1 MSKKSKKSIVLLA
14 SLLTFGSLSAASLVS
29 CGDQPTET
37 TIELTSLTIA
47 NKDALTAEWRVADS
61 DRQVSITADPAT
73 FDISKALD
81 EGTLTITSSNIGV
94 VTVMGRYLHAVAAG
108 ETTIT
113 VQCGEIKD
121 SVNITVLPRL
131 EMTTVTVAEALAAEK
146 GAVLAV
152 KGEVVQ
158 VSSKGFFVADTS
170 GIIYVYKA
178 LDETYKL
185 GDTVNVQGA
194 IDEYSHIKQITS
206 TNYKIEESS
215 TEVDA
220 GLVFT
225 EYTGAELEKLSNAE
239 ISKSFPGKI
248 TVTVVA
254 DSTNDNKLKEGQV
267 LFSCAGLADTT
278 IIYSGYL
285 NNDHITQIGENP
297 LGKRFTIEGIFG
309 GYSSHNTYTKRL
321 NLYPVTITEEAT
333 IEVEEVQLS
342 ADLTTLKI
350 DQKAEL
356 SVKVLPADAFGTAT
370 IEVKSGSDFVTV
382 DGTTVTGKAAGTAV
396 LVAKVGDVVSADL
409 TITVLDEVY
418 APDTIA
424 NVKSTAKV
432 GDNVYIKARYVSTMK
447 NTQVYGSY
455 FADGKDGLLV
465 YGFDDSKLNTNDTY
479 LITGKV
485 DRYNGS
491 FQVKEAS
498 VVATTEYK
506 VGDPVVTEVTDLS
519 TLNGLNGGDTIKVSG
534 TVAEDIT
541 ADSHG
546 NTHFDLTV
554 NGKTLEVRGDSRYEA
569 SLYTNALNGVKAG
582 AAVEVVA
589 HVAFYNS
596 SEEWPN
602 YTKGLQLQKIESL
615 TIDGKVVGEE
625 EPGTGGETPIPD
637 GTTIAYDFSEIA
649 LNEISKFDK
658 DTLASYLTSDNGD
671 LVTTITPND
680 AVYSG
685 DSSEGQTEFKG
696 LKLGKK
702 KGNGELTFTFSV
714 DIVGVRLKGTQ
725 YKTFTSDL
733 AVNGSYKDL
742 SVAQGNTPE
751 TLEWGIEATKTITV
765 GTSGRQVGKN
775 YNNRAWLLSV
785 EFILAE

>member
-29 CGDQPTET
+29 CGDQPTEPI
-37 TIELTSLTIA
+37 IELTSLTIA

-81 EGTLTITSSNIGV
+81 EGTLTITSSNSGV

-121 SVNITVLPRL
+121 SVNITVLPRV
-131 EMTTVTVAEALAAEK
+131 EMTTVTVAEALAAKK
-146 GAVLAV
+146 GAVVAV

-158 VSSKGFFVADTS
+158 ISSKGFFVADTS
-170 GIIYVYKA
+170 GIIYVYNA

-194 IDEYSHIKQITS
+194 IDEYSHIKQLTS
-206 TNYKIEESS
+206 TDYKIEESS

-225 EYTGAELEKLSNAE
+225 DYTGEQLEKLSTAD
-239 ISKSFPGKI
+239 ISKSFPAKV

-254 DSTNDNKLKEGQV
+254 DSTNDDKLKDGQV

-285 NNDHITQIGENP
+285 NNDHLTQIGENP

-309 GYSSHNTYTKRL
+309 GYSTHNTYTKRL
-321 NLYPVTITEEAT
+321 NLYPVTITEAET
-333 IEVEEVQLS
+333 IEVEEVQLT

-356 SVKVLPADAFGTAT
+356 SVKILPADAFGTAT

-418 APDTIA
+418 VPDTIA
-424 NVKSTAKV
+424 NVKSTANV
-432 GDNVYIKARYVSTMK
+432 NDNVYIKARYVSTMK
-447 NTQVYGSY
+447 NTNVYGSY

-465 YGFDDSKLNTNDTY
+465 YGLDGSKLNTNDTY

-498 VVATTEYK
+498 VVATTEYT

-541 ADSHG
+541 ADSYG

-582 AAVEVVA
+582 TAVEVVA
-589 HVAFYNS
+589 HVGFYNS

-602 YTKGLQLQKIESL
+602 YTTGLQLQKIESL
-615 TIDGKVVGEE
+615 TIDGTVVGEE

-637 GTTIAYDFSEIA
+637 GTAVAYDFSTMA
-649 LNEISKFDK
+649 YADSFTFNK
-658 DTLASYLTSDNGD
+658 DTLANYLTTSNGD
-671 LVTTITPND
+671 LVASIESNG
-680 AVYSG
+680 AVYAG
-685 DSSEGQTEFKG
+685 DNTQQEFNG
-696 LKLGKK
+696 IKLGKS
-702 KGNGELTFTFSV
+702 KGNGELTFTFTV

-725 YKTFTSDL
+725 YKTYTSDL
-733 AVNGSYKDL
+733 AVNGDYKDL
-742 SVAQGNTPE
+742 SVAQGGTPE
-751 TLEWGIEATKTITV
+751 LLEWTFEATKTLVV
-765 GTSGRQVGKN
+765 GSSGRQVGKN
-775 YNNRAWLLSV
+775 YNNRSWLMYA

>member
-29 CGDQPTET
+29 CGDQPTDT
-37 TIELTSLTIA
+37 TVQLTSLTIA

-81 EGTLTITSSNIGV
+81 EGTLTITSSNSGV

-113 VQCGEIKD
+113 VQCGDIKD
-121 SVNITVLPRL
+121 SVNITVLPRI
-131 EMTTVTVAEALAAEK
+131 EMTTVTVADALAAAK
-146 GAVLAV
+146 GAVVAV

-158 VSSKGFFVADTS
+158 ISSKGFFVADTS
-170 GIIYVYKA
+170 GIIYVYNA
-178 LDETYKL
+178 LDSTYKL

-194 IDEYSHIKQITS
+194 IDEYSHIKQLTS

-225 EYTGAELEKLSNAE
+225 DYTGEQLEKLSTAD

-267 LFSCAGLADTT
+267 LFSCSGLKDTT

-285 NNDHITQIGENP
+285 NNDHLTQIGENP

-309 GYSSHNTYTKRL
+309 GYSTHNTYTKRL
-321 NLYPVTITEEAT
+321 NLYPVTITEEAK

-382 DGTTVTGKAAGTAV
+382 EGTTVTGKAAGTAV

-418 APDTIA
+418 VPDTIA

-432 GDNVYIKARYVSTMK
+432 NDNVYIKARYVSTMK

-465 YGFDDSKLNTNDTY
+465 YGFDGSKLNTNDTY

-534 TVAEDIT
+534 TVKEDIT
-541 ADSHG
+541 ADSYG

-569 SLYTNALNGVKAG
+569 SLYTKALNGVKAG
-582 AAVEVVA
+582 TAVEVVA

-596 SEEWPN
+596 SEDWPN

-615 TIDGKVVGEE
+615 TIDGTVVGEE

-637 GTTIAYDFSEIA
+637 GTAIAYDFSTMGYA
-649 LNEISKFDK
+649 DSFTFNK
-658 DTLASYLTSDNGD
+658 DNLATYLTTSNGD
-671 LVTTITPND
+671 LVESISVND
-680 AVYSG
+680 AVYAG
-685 DSSEGQTEFKG
+685 DNTQKEFNG
-696 LKLGKK
+696 IKLGKS
-702 KGNGELTFTFSV
+702 KGNGELTFTFTV

-725 YKTFTSDL
+725 YKTYTSDL
-733 AVNGSYKDL
+733 AVNGDYKDL
-742 SVAQGNTPE
+742 SVAQGETPE
-751 TLEWGIEATKTITV
+751 VLEWGIEATKTIVV
-765 GTSGRQVGKN
+765 GTSGRSVGDKK
-775 YNNRAWLLSV
+775 NNRAWLLSV

>member
-29 CGDQPTET
+29 CGDQPTEPI
-37 TIELTSLTIA
+37 IELTSLTIA

-81 EGTLTITSSNIGV
+81 EGTLTITSSNSGV

-121 SVNITVLPRL
+121 SVNITVLPRV
-131 EMTTVTVAEALAAEK
+131 EMTTVTVAEALASNK
-146 GAVLAV
+146 DDVVTV

-158 VSSKGFFVADTS
+158 VSSSGFFVADTT

-178 LDETYKL
+178 LDAAYEL
-185 GDTVNVQGA
+185 GDTVNVKGA
-194 IDEYSHIKQITS
+194 ISEYSHIKQISS
-206 TNYKIEESS
+206 TDYKIEESS
-215 TEVDA
+215 TPVDA
-220 GLVFT
+220 GLVFE
-225 EYTGAELEKLSNAE
+225 EYTGEELETLSTAD
-239 ISKSFPGKI
+239 ISKSFPAKV

-254 DSTNDNKLKEGQV
+254 DHTIDDKLDEGQV
-267 LFSCAGLADTT
+267 FFSCSGLADTT

-285 NNDHITQIGENP
+285 NDEHLAQIGENP

-309 GYSSHNTYTKRL
+309 GYSTHNTYTKRL
-321 NLYPVTITEEAT
+321 NLYPVTITEEER
-333 IEVEEVQLS
+333 IEVEEVQLT

-356 SVKVLPADAFGTAT
+356 SVKILPADAFGTAT

-418 APDTIA
+418 VPDTIA

-432 GDNVYIKARYVSTMK
+432 NDNVYIKARYVSTMK
-447 NTQVYGSY
+447 NTNVYGSY

-465 YGFDDSKLNTNDTY
+465 YGFDGSKLNANETY

-485 DRYNGS
+485 DIYNGA

-498 VVATTEYK
+498 VVATEEYT
-506 VGDPVVTEVTDLS
+506 VSDPVVTEVSDLT
-519 TLNGLNGGDTIKVSG
+519 TLKGVNGGDTIKVSG
-534 TVAEDIT
+534 TVAKDIT
-541 ADSHG
+541 ADKYG

-554 NGKTLEVRGDSRYEA
+554 NGTTVEVRADARYES
-569 SLYTNALNGVKAG
+569 SLYTEALNGVKAG
-582 AAVEVVA
+582 TAVELVA
-589 HVAFYNS
+589 HVSFYNS
-596 SEEWPN
+596 NGMPTDS
-602 YTKGLQLQKIESL
+602 TGLQLQKIESL
-615 TIDGKVVGEE
+615 TLDGTVVGEE
-625 EPGTGGETPIPD
+625 EPDPVPVGDALVITADKLGLGAYANGTGTVD
-637 GTTIAYDFSEIA
+637 GVGIEWVELGSFGNGIQLRKNSQIWNTTALSKTIKNIEIVCNA
-649 LNEISKFDK
+649 DK
-658 DTLASYLTSDNGD
+658 DTYTNAEWFDISFGTEMKPATSVVKWGTEKG
-671 LVTTITPND
+671 VKEYVITPTVTD
-680 AVYSG
+680 ATYFFINKIKSDYSFYF
-685 DSSEGQTEFKG
+685 DE
-696 LKLGKK
+696 
-702 KGNGELTFTFSV
+702 
-714 DIVGVRLKGTQ
+714 IVIN
-725 YKTFTSDL
+725 FNS
-733 AVNGSYKDL
+733 
-742 SVAQGNTPE
+742 
-751 TLEWGIEATKTITV
+751 
-765 GTSGRQVGKN
+765 
-775 YNNRAWLLSV
+775 
-785 EFILAE
+785 AE

>member
-29 CGDQPTET
+29 CGDQPTVPT
-37 TIELTSLTIA
+37 VELTSLTIA

-81 EGTLTITSSNIGV
+81 EGTLTITSSNTGV

-113 VQCGEIKD
+113 VQCGEVKD
-121 SVNITVLPRL
+121 TVNITVLPRL
-131 EMTTVTVAEALAAEK
+131 EMTTITVAEALASKEK
-146 GAVLAV
+146 EVVTV

-158 VSSKGFFVADTS
+158 VSSSGFFVADTT

-178 LDETYKL
+178 LDAAYKL
-185 GDTVNVQGA
+185 GDTVNVKGA
-194 IDEYSHIKQITS
+194 ISEYSHIKQISS
-206 TNYKIEESS
+206 TDYKIEESS

-220 GLVFT
+220 GLEFT
-225 EYTGAELEKLSNAE
+225 EYTGEQLEKLSTAD

-254 DSTNDNKLKEGQV
+254 DSTNDNKLKDGQV

-285 NNDHITQIGENP
+285 NDEHLAQIGENP

-309 GYSSHNTYTKRL
+309 GYSTHNTYSKRL
-321 NLYPVTITEEAT
+321 NLYPVTITEEAKV
-333 IEVEEVQLS
+333 EVEEVQLT

-350 DQKAEL
+350 DQKTEL
-356 SVKVLPADAFGTAT
+356 SVKILPADAFGTAK

-382 DGTTVTGKAAGTAV
+382 EGTTVTGKAAGTAV

-418 APDTIA
+418 VPDTIA
-424 NVKSTAKV
+424 NVKSTAQV
-432 GDNVYIKARYVSTMK
+432 NDNVYIKARYVSTMK
-447 NTQVYGSY
+447 NTNVYGSY

-465 YGFDDSKLNTNDTY
+465 YGFDGSKLNTTDTY

-498 VVATTEYK
+498 VVATSEYT

-519 TLNGLNGGDTIKVSG
+519 TLNGLNGGDTVKVSG

-541 ADSHG
+541 ADKFG

-554 NGKTLEVRGDSRYEA
+554 NGKTVEVRGDSRYEA
-569 SLYTNALNGVKAG
+569 SLYTKALNGVKTG
-582 AAVEVVA
+582 TAVELVA
-589 HVAFYNS
+589 HVAFFNS

-602 YTKGLQLQKIESL
+602 YTKGLQLQKIEAL
-615 TIDGKVVGEE
+615 TLDGKVVGEE
-625 EPGTGGETPIPD
+625 EPGTGGDTPIPD
-637 GTTIAYDFSEIA
+637 GKAVAYDFSTMA
-649 LNEISKFDK
+649 FADSFTFSK
-658 DTLASYLTSDNGD
+658 DTLADYLTTSNGD
-671 LVTTITPND
+671 LVASVESNG
-680 AVYSG
+680 AVYAG
-685 DSSEGQTEFKG
+685 DNTQQEFNG
-696 LKLGKK
+696 IKLGKS
-702 KGNGELTFTFSV
+702 KGNGELTFTFTA

-725 YKTFTSDL
+725 YKTYTSDL
-733 AVNGSYKDL
+733 AVNGDYKDL
-742 SVAQGNTPE
+742 SVAQGETPE
-751 TLEWGIEATKTITV
+751 VLEWGIEATRTIVV
-765 GTSGRQVGKN
+765 GTSGRSVGNNK
-775 YNNRAWLLSV
+775 NNRAWLLSV

>member
-29 CGDQPTET
+29 CGDQTTET

-81 EGTLTITSSNIGV
+81 EGTLTITSSNSGV

-121 SVNITVLPRL
+121 SVNITVLPRI
-131 EMTTVTVAEALAAEK
+131 EMTTVTVADALAAEK
-146 GAVLAV
+146 GAVVAV

-158 VSSKGFFVADTS
+158 ISSKGFFVADTS
-170 GIIYVYKA
+170 GIIYVYNA
-178 LDETYKL
+178 LDSTYKL

-194 IDEYSHIKQITS
+194 IDEYSHIKQLTS

-220 GLVFT
+220 GLEFT
-225 EYTGAELEKLSNAE
+225 DYTGEQLEKLSTAE

-254 DSTNDNKLKEGQV
+254 DSTNDNKLKDGQV

-285 NNDHITQIGENP
+285 NDEHLAQIGENP

-321 NLYPVTITEEAT
+321 NLYPVTITEEAK

-382 DGTTVTGKAAGTAV
+382 EGTTVTGKAAGTAV

-418 APDTIA
+418 VPDTIA

-432 GDNVYIKARYVSTMK
+432 NDNVYIKARYVSTMK
-447 NTQVYGSY
+447 NAQVYGSY

-465 YGFDDSKLNTNDTY
+465 YGFDGSKLNTNDTY

-534 TVAEDIT
+534 TVAKDIT
-541 ADSHG
+541 ADSYG
-546 NTHFDLTV
+546 NAHFDLTV

-569 SLYTNALNGVKAG
+569 SLYTKALNGVKAG
-582 AAVEVVA
+582 TAVEVVA

-596 SEEWPN
+596 SEDWPN
-602 YTKGLQLQKIESL
+602 YTKGLQLQKIELL
-615 TIDGKVVGEE
+615 TIDGTVVGEE

-637 GTTIAYDFSEIA
+637 GTAIAYDFSTMGYA
-649 LNEISKFDK
+649 DSFTFNK
-658 DTLASYLTSDNGD
+658 DNLATYLTTSNGD
-671 LVTTITPND
+671 LVESISVND
-680 AVYSG
+680 AVYAG
-685 DSSEGQTEFKG
+685 DNTQPEFNG
-696 LKLGKK
+696 IKLGKS
-702 KGNGELTFTFSV
+702 KGNGELTFTFTV

-725 YKTFTSDL
+725 YKTYTSDL
-733 AVNGSYKDL
+733 AVNGDYKDL
-742 SVAQGNTPE
+742 SVAQGGTPE
-751 TLEWGIEATKTITV
+751 LLEWTFEATKTLVV
-765 GTSGRQVGKN
+765 GSSGRQVGKN
-775 YNNRAWLLSV
+775 YNNRSWLMYA

>member
-29 CGDQPTET
+29 CGDQPTEPVV
-37 TIELTSLTIA
+37 ELTSLTIA

-73 FDISKALD
+73 FDISKALA
-81 EGTLTITSSNIGV
+81 EGTLTITSSNSGV

-131 EMTTVTVAEALAAEK
+131 EMTTVPVAEALAAKK
-146 GAVLAV
+146 GAVVAV
-152 KGEVVQ
+152 KGEIVQ
-158 VSSKGFFVADTS
+158 ISSRGFFVADTS

-178 LDETYKL
+178 LDAAYKL

-194 IDEYSHIKQITS
+194 IDEYSHIKQLTS
-206 TNYKIEESS
+206 TDYKIEESS

-225 EYTGAELEKLSNAE
+225 EYTGAELEKLSTAE
-239 ISKSFPGKI
+239 ISKSFPAKV

-254 DSTNDNKLKEGQV
+254 DSTNDKDLDEGQV
-267 LFSCAGLADTT
+267 LFRCSGLEDTT

-285 NNDHITQIGENP
+285 NDEHLAQIGENP

-309 GYSSHNTYTKRL
+309 GYSTHNTYTKRL
-321 NLYPVTITEEAT
+321 NLYPVTIKEEAT
-333 IEVEEVQLS
+333 IEVEEVQLT

-350 DQKAEL
+350 DQTAEL

-418 APDTIA
+418 VPDTIA
-424 NVKSTAKV
+424 NVKSTANV

-447 NTQVYGSY
+447 NTNVYGSY
-455 FADGKDGLLV
+455 FADGKNGLLV
-465 YGFDDSKLNTNDTY
+465 YGFDGSKLNTNDTY

-534 TVAEDIT
+534 TVVEDIT

-582 AAVEVVA
+582 TAVEVVA

-615 TIDGKVVGEE
+615 TIDGTVVGEE

-637 GTTIAYDFSEIA
+637 GTAVAYDFSTMA
-649 LNEISKFDK
+649 YADSFTFNK
-658 DTLASYLTSDNGD
+658 DTLANYLTTSNGD
-671 LVTTITPND
+671 LVASIESNG
-680 AVYSG
+680 AVYAG
-685 DSSEGQTEFKG
+685 DSSQTDLFG
-696 LKLGKK
+696 VKLGKS
-702 KGNGELTFTFSV
+702 KGNGELTFTFTA

-725 YKTFTSDL
+725 YKTYTSDL
-733 AVNGSYKDL
+733 AVNGDYKDL
-742 SVAQGNTPE
+742 SVAQGETPE
-751 TLEWGIEATKTITV
+751 VLEWGIEATRTIVV
-765 GTSGRQVGKN
+765 GSSGRQVGKN
-775 YNNRAWLLSV
+775 YNNRSWLLSV

>member
-29 CGDQPTET
+29 CGDQPTDT
-37 TIELTSLTIA
+37 TVQLTSLTIA

-61 DRQVSITADPAT
+61 DRQVSITADPVT

-81 EGTLTITSSNIGV
+81 EGTLTITSSNSGV

-121 SVNITVLPRL
+121 SVNITVLPRI
-131 EMTTVTVAEALAAEK
+131 EMTTVTVAEALAAAK
-146 GAVLAV
+146 GAVVAV

-158 VSSKGFFVADTS
+158 ISSKGFFVADTS

-178 LDETYKL
+178 LDSTYKL

-194 IDEYSHIKQITS
+194 IDEYSHIKQLTS
-206 TNYKIEESS
+206 TDYKIEESS

-225 EYTGAELEKLSNAE
+225 DYTGEQLEKLSTAD

-254 DSTNDNKLKEGQV
+254 DSTNDNKLKDGQV
-267 LFSCAGLADTT
+267 LFSCSGLKDTT

-285 NNDHITQIGENP
+285 NDEHLAQIGENP

-309 GYSSHNTYTKRL
+309 GYSTHNTYTKRL
-321 NLYPVTITEEAT
+321 NLYPVTITEAET
-333 IEVEEVQLS
+333 IEVEEVQLT

-350 DQKAEL
+350 DQTAEL
-356 SVKVLPADAFGTAT
+356 SVKILPADAFGIAT

-418 APDTIA
+418 VPDTIA
-424 NVKSTAKV
+424 NVKSTAQV
-432 GDNVYIKARYVSTMK
+432 NDNVYIKARYVSTMK

-465 YGFDDSKLNTNDTY
+465 YGFDGSKLNTNDTY

-534 TVAEDIT
+534 TVKEDIT
-541 ADSHG
+541 ADSYG
-546 NTHFDLTV
+546 NAHFDLTV

-582 AAVEVVA
+582 TAVEVVS
-589 HVAFYNS
+589 HVAFFNS

-615 TIDGKVVGEE
+615 SIDGKVVGEE

-637 GTTIAYDFSEIA
+637 GTAIAYDFSTMGYA
-649 LNEISKFDK
+649 DSFTFNK
-658 DTLASYLTSDNGD
+658 DNLATYLTTSNGD
-671 LVTTITPND
+671 LVESISVND
-680 AVYSG
+680 AVYAG
-685 DSSEGQTEFKG
+685 DNTQKEFNG
-696 LKLGKK
+696 IKLGKS
-702 KGNGELTFTFSV
+702 KGNGELTFTFTA

-725 YKTFTSDL
+725 YKTYTSDL
-733 AVNGSYKDL
+733 AVNGDYKDL
-742 SVAQGNTPE
+742 SVAQGETPE
-751 TLEWGIEATKTITV
+751 VLEWGIEATKTIVV
-765 GTSGRQVGKN
+765 GTSGRSVGNNK
-775 YNNRAWLLSV
+775 NNRAWLLSV

>member
-29 CGDQPTET
+29 CGDQPTEPI
-37 TIELTSLTIA
+37 IELTSLTIA

-81 EGTLTITSSNIGV
+81 EGTLTITSSNSGV

-121 SVNITVLPRL
+121 SVNITVLPRV
-131 EMTTVTVAEALAAEK
+131 EMTTVTVAEALAAKK
-146 GAVLAV
+146 GAVVAV

-158 VSSKGFFVADTS
+158 ISSKGFFVADTS
-170 GIIYVYKA
+170 GIIYVYNA

-194 IDEYSHIKQITS
+194 IDEYSHIKQLTS
-206 TNYKIEESS
+206 TDYKIEESS

-225 EYTGAELEKLSNAE
+225 DYTGEQLEKLSTAD
-239 ISKSFPGKI
+239 ISKSFPAKV

-254 DSTNDNKLKEGQV
+254 DSTNDDKLKDGQV

-285 NNDHITQIGENP
+285 NNDHLTQIGENP

-309 GYSSHNTYTKRL
+309 GYSTHNTYTKRL
-321 NLYPVTITEEAT
+321 NLYPVTITQAET
-333 IEVEEVQLS
+333 IEVEEVQLT

-356 SVKVLPADAFGTAT
+356 SVKILPADAFGTAT

-418 APDTIA
+418 VPDTIA
-424 NVKSTAKV
+424 NVKSTANV
-432 GDNVYIKARYVSTMK
+432 NDNVYIKARYVSTMK
-447 NTQVYGSY
+447 NTNVYGSY

-465 YGFDDSKLNTNDTY
+465 YGLDGSKLNTNDTY

-498 VVATTEYK
+498 VVATTEYT
-506 VGDPVVTEVTDLS
+506 VGDPVVTEVPDLS

-541 ADSHG
+541 ADSYG

-582 AAVEVVA
+582 TAVEVVA
-589 HVAFYNS
+589 HVGFYNS

-602 YTKGLQLQKIESL
+602 YTTGLQLQKIESL
-615 TIDGKVVGEE
+615 TIDGTVVGEE

-637 GTTIAYDFSEIA
+637 GTAVAYDFSTMA
-649 LNEISKFDK
+649 YADSFTFNK
-658 DTLASYLTSDNGD
+658 DTLANYLTTSNGD
-671 LVTTITPND
+671 LVASIESNG
-680 AVYSG
+680 AVYAG
-685 DSSEGQTEFKG
+685 DNTQQEFNG
-696 LKLGKK
+696 IKLGKS
-702 KGNGELTFTFSV
+702 KGNGELTFTFTV

-725 YKTFTSDL
+725 YKTYTSDL
-733 AVNGSYKDL
+733 AVNGDYKDL
-742 SVAQGNTPE
+742 SVAQGGTPE
-751 TLEWGIEATKTITV
+751 LLEWTFEATKTLLV
-765 GTSGRQVGKN
+765 GSSGRQVGKN
-775 YNNRAWLLSV
+775 YNNRSWLMYA

>member
-29 CGDQPTET
+29 CGDQPTEP

-81 EGTLTITSSNIGV
+81 EGTLTITSSNTAV

-121 SVNITVLPRL
+121 TVNITVLPRL
-131 EMTTVTVAEALAAEK
+131 EMETITVAEALASNK
-146 GAVLAV
+146 GDVVTV

-158 VSSKGFFVADTS
+158 VSSSGFFVADTT

-178 LDETYKL
+178 LDAAYEL
-185 GDTVNVQGA
+185 GDTVNVKGA
-194 IDEYSHIKQITS
+194 ISEYSHIKQISS
-206 TNYKIEESS
+206 TDYKIEESS
-215 TEVDA
+215 TPVDA

-225 EYTGAELEKLSNAE
+225 EYTGSELEELSTAD
-239 ISKSFPGKI
+239 ISKSFPAKI

-254 DSTNDNKLKEGQV
+254 DSTNDSYLDEGQV
-267 LFSCAGLADTT
+267 LFSCSGLADTT

-285 NNDHITQIGENP
+285 NNDHVTQIGESP

-309 GYSSHNTYTKRL
+309 GYSTHNAYTKRL
-321 NLYPVTITEEAT
+321 NLYPVTITEEET
-333 IEVEEVQLS
+333 IEVEEVQLTS
-342 ADLTTLKI
+342 DLTTLKI

-356 SVKVLPADAFGTAT
+356 SVKILPADAFGTAT

-382 DGTTVTGKAAGTAV
+382 EGTTVTGKAAGTAV
-396 LVAKVGDVVSADL
+396 LVAKVGNVFSADL

-418 APDTIA
+418 TPDTIA

-432 GDNVYIKARYVSTMK
+432 NDNVYIKARYVSTMK
-447 NTQVYGSY
+447 NSNVYGSY

-465 YGFDDSKLNTNDTY
+465 YGFDGSNLNTTDTY

-485 DRYNGS
+485 DIYNGS

-498 VVATTEYK
+498 VVATEEYT
-506 VGDPVVTEVTDLS
+506 VTDPVVTEVSDLT
-519 TLNGLNGGDTIKVSG
+519 TLKGVNGGDAIKVSG

-541 ADSHG
+541 ADSYG

-554 NGKTLEVRGDSRYEA
+554 NGTTVEVRADSRYES
-569 SLYTNALNGVKAG
+569 SLYTEALNGVTAG
-582 AAVEVVA
+582 TAVELIA
-589 HVAFYNS
+589 HVSFYNAS
-596 SEEWPN
+596 GMPTDS
-602 YTKGLQLQKIESL
+602 TGLQLQKIEAL
-615 TIDGKVVGEE
+615 TIDGTVVGEE
-625 EPGTGGETPIPD
+625 PTDPTPVGDALVITSDKLGLGSYADGTGTVD
-637 GTTIAYDFSEIA
+637 GVGIEWVE
-649 LNEISKFDK
+649 L
-658 DTLASYLTSDNGD
+658 GD
-671 LVTTITPND
+671 
-680 AVYSG
+680 Y
-685 DSSEGQTEFKG
+685 
-696 LKLGKK
+696 
-702 KGNGELTFTFSV
+702 GNGIQLRKNSQIWNTT
-714 DIVGVRLKGTQ
+714 
-725 YKTFTSDL
+725 
-733 AVNGSYKDL
+733 AL
-742 SVAQGNTPE
+742 S
-751 TLEWGIEATKTITV
+751 KTIKNIEIVCNAEKATYTNADWFDISFGTEMKPATSVVKWGTEEGVKEYVVTPTV
-765 GTSGRQVGKN
+765 TDATYFFINKINSN
-775 YNNRAWLLSV
+775 YSFYFDEIIINFNS
-785 EFILAE
+785 AE

>member
-29 CGDQPTET
+29 CGDQTTET

-81 EGTLTITSSNIGV
+81 EGTLTITSSNSGV

-121 SVNITVLPRL
+121 SVNITVLPRV
-131 EMTTVTVAEALAAEK
+131 EMTTVSVADALAAK
-146 GAVLAV
+146 AGAVVAV
-152 KGEVVQ
+152 KGEIVQ

-170 GIIYVYKA
+170 GIIYVYNA
-178 LDETYKL
+178 LDSTYKL

-194 IDEYSHIKQITS
+194 IDEYSHLKQISS

-225 EYTGAELEKLSNAE
+225 DYTGEQLEKLSTAD
-239 ISKSFPGKI
+239 ISKSFPAKV

-267 LFSCAGLADTT
+267 LFRCAGLADTT

-285 NNDHITQIGENP
+285 NDEHLAQIGENP

-309 GYSSHNTYTKRL
+309 GYSTHNTYTKRL
-321 NLYPVTITEEAT
+321 NLYPVTITEAET

-342 ADLTTLKI
+342 AELTTLKI
-350 DQKAEL
+350 DQKTEL

-418 APDTIA
+418 VPDTIA
-424 NVKSTAKV
+424 NVKSTAEV
-432 GDNVYIKARYVSTMK
+432 GENVYIKARYVSTMK

-541 ADSHG
+541 ADSYG

-569 SLYTNALNGVKAG
+569 SLYTKALNGVKAG
-582 AAVEVVA
+582 TAVEVVA
-589 HVAFYNS
+589 HVAFFNS

-637 GTTIAYDFSEIA
+637 GTAVAYDFSTMA
-649 LNEISKFDK
+649 YADSFTFNK
-658 DTLASYLTSDNGD
+658 DTLASYLTTSNGD
-671 LVTTITPND
+671 LVASIESNG
-680 AVYSG
+680 AVYAG
-685 DSSEGQTEFKG
+685 DNTQSEFNGI
-696 LKLGKK
+696 KLGKS
-702 KGNGELTFTFSV
+702 KGNGELTFTFTA

-725 YKTFTSDL
+725 YKTYTSDL
-733 AVNGSYKDL
+733 AVNGDYKDL
-742 SVAQGNTPE
+742 SVAQGETPE
-751 TLEWGIEATKTITV
+751 VLEWGIEATKTIVV
-765 GTSGRQVGKN
+765 GTSGRSVGNNK
-775 YNNRAWLLSV
+775 NNRAWLLSV

>member
-29 CGDQPTET
+29 CGDQPTQPT
-37 TIELTSLTIA
+37 VELTSLTIA

-81 EGTLTITSSNIGV
+81 EGTLTITSSNSGV

-121 SVNITVLPRL
+121 SVNITVLPRI
-131 EMTTVTVAEALAAEK
+131 EMTTVTVADALAAAK
-146 GAVLAV
+146 GAVVAV

-158 VSSKGFFVADTS
+158 ISSKGFFVADTS
-170 GIIYVYKA
+170 GIIYVYNA
-178 LDETYKL
+178 LDSTYKL

-194 IDEYSHIKQITS
+194 IDEYSHIKQLTS

-225 EYTGAELEKLSNAE
+225 EYTGAELEKLSTAD

-254 DSTNDNKLKEGQV
+254 DSTNDNKLKDGQV
-267 LFSCAGLADTT
+267 LFSCSGLKDTT

-285 NNDHITQIGENP
+285 NNDHLTQIGENP

-309 GYSSHNTYTKRL
+309 GYSTHNTYTKRL
-321 NLYPVTITEEAT
+321 NLYPVTITEEAK

-418 APDTIA
+418 VPDTIA
-424 NVKSTAKV
+424 NVKSTAQV
-432 GDNVYIKARYVSTMK
+432 NDNVYIKARYVSTMK
-447 NTQVYGSY
+447 NTQAYGSY

-465 YGFDDSKLNTNDTY
+465 YGFDGSKLNTNDTY

-485 DRYNGS
+485 DIYNGS

-498 VVATTEYK
+498 VVATEEYTAA
-506 VGDPVVTEVTDLS
+506 DPVVTEVSDLT
-519 TLNGLNGGDTIKVSG
+519 TLKGVNGGDTIKVTG
-534 TVAEDIT
+534 TIAEDVT
-541 ADSHG
+541 ADKYGS
-546 NTHFDLTV
+546 THFKITV
-554 NGKTLEVRGDSRYEA
+554 NGKTIEVRADNRYEA
-569 SLYTNALNGVKAG
+569 TVYREALDGVKAG
-582 AAVEVVA
+582 TAVEVVA
-589 HVAFYNS
+589 HVSFYYNGS
-596 SEEWPN
+596 GIPADS
-602 YTKGLQLQKIESL
+602 TGLQLQKIEAL
-615 TIDGKVVGEE
+615 TLDGTVVGEE
-625 EPGTGGETPIPD
+625 PTDPVPVGDALVITSDKLGLGQYGNGTATVD
-637 GTTIAYDFSEIA
+637 GVGIEWVELGDFGNGIQLRKNSQIWNTTALLKTIKNIEIKCNA
-649 LNEISKFDK
+649 DK
-658 DTLASYLTSDNGD
+658 DVFTKSEWFDISFGTEMKPATSVVKWGTEEG
-671 LVTTITPND
+671 VKEYVITPTVTD
-680 AVYSG
+680 ATY
-685 DSSEGQTEFKG
+685 FFI
-696 LKLGKK
+696 
-702 KGNGELTFTFSV
+702 N
-714 DIVGVRLKGTQ
+714 
-725 YKTFTSDL
+725 KT
-733 AVNGSYKDL
+733 N
-742 SVAQGNTPE
+742 E
-751 TLEWGIEATKTITV
+751 
-765 GTSGRQVGKN
+765 KN
-775 YNNRAWLLSV
+775 SFYFDEIIINFNS
-785 EFILAE
+785 AE

>member
-14 SLLTFGSLSAASLVS
+14 SLLTFGSLTAASLVS
-29 CGDQPTET
+29 CGDQPTEP
-37 TIELTSLTIA
+37 IVELTSLTIA

-81 EGTLTITSSNIGV
+81 EGTLTITSSNTGV

-131 EMTTVTVAEALAAEK
+131 EMETITVAEALASK
-146 GAVLAV
+146 VKDVVTV

-158 VSSKGFFVADTS
+158 VSSSGFFVADTT

-178 LDETYKL
+178 LDAAYEL
-185 GDTVNVQGA
+185 GDTVNVKGA
-194 IDEYSHIKQITS
+194 ISEYSHIKQISS
-206 TNYKIEESS
+206 TDYKIEESS
-215 TEVDA
+215 TTVDA
-220 GLVFT
+220 GLVFE
-225 EYTGAELEKLSNAE
+225 EYTGEELEALSTAD
-239 ISKSFPGKI
+239 ISKSFPAKV

-254 DSTNDNKLKEGQV
+254 DHTIDDKLDEGQV
-267 LFSCAGLADTT
+267 FFSCSGLADTT

-285 NNDHITQIGENP
+285 NDEHLAQIGENP

-309 GYSSHNTYTKRL
+309 GYSTHNTYTKRL
-321 NLYPVTITEEAT
+321 NLYPVTITEEERV
-333 IEVEEVQLS
+333 EVEEVQLS

-356 SVKVLPADAFGTAT
+356 SVKILPADAFGTAT

-418 APDTIA
+418 VPDTIA
-424 NVKSTAKV
+424 NVKSTANV

-447 NTQVYGSY
+447 NSTVYGSY

-465 YGFDDSKLNTNDTY
+465 YGLDGDGSKLNTNDTY

-519 TLNGLNGGDTIKVSG
+519 TLNGLNGGDTIKVTG
-534 TVAEDIT
+534 TIAEDVT
-541 ADSHG
+541 ADKYGS
-546 NTHFDLTV
+546 THFKITV
-554 NGKTLEVRGDSRYEA
+554 NGTTIEVRADNRYE
-569 SLYTNALNGVKAG
+569 STVYREALDGVKAG
-582 AAVEVVA
+582 TAVEVVA
-589 HVAFYNS
+589 HVSFYNS
-596 SEEWPN
+596 KEDWPN
-602 YTKGLQLQKIESL
+602 YTQGLQLQKIESL
-615 TIDGKVVGEE
+615 TLDGTVVGEE
-625 EPGTGGETPIPD
+625 PTDPVPVGD
-637 GTTIAYDFSEIA
+637 A
-649 LNEISKFDK
+649 LVI
-658 DTLASYLTSDNGD
+658 TSDKLGLGQYGNGTATVD
-671 LVTTITPND
+671 GVGIEWVELGDFGNGIQLRKNSQIWNTTALSKTIKNIEIKCNADKKVYTNSEWFDISFGTEMKPSTSVVKWGTEEGVKEYVITPTVTD
-680 AVYSG
+680 ATYFFINKIKSDYSYYF
-685 DSSEGQTEFKG
+685 DE
-696 LKLGKK
+696 
-702 KGNGELTFTFSV
+702 
-714 DIVGVRLKGTQ
+714 IVIN
-725 YKTFTSDL
+725 FNS
-733 AVNGSYKDL
+733 
-742 SVAQGNTPE
+742 
-751 TLEWGIEATKTITV
+751 
-765 GTSGRQVGKN
+765 
-775 YNNRAWLLSV
+775 
-785 EFILAE
+785 AE

>member
-29 CGDQPTET
+29 CGDQTTET

-81 EGTLTITSSNIGV
+81 EGTLTITSSNSGV

-121 SVNITVLPRL
+121 SVNITVLPRI
-131 EMTTVTVAEALAAEK
+131 EMTTVTVADALAAAK
-146 GAVLAV
+146 GAVVAV

-158 VSSKGFFVADTS
+158 ISSKGFFVADTS
-170 GIIYVYKA
+170 GIIYVYNA
-178 LDETYKL
+178 LDSTYKL

-194 IDEYSHIKQITS
+194 IDEYSHIKQLTS

-220 GLVFT
+220 GLEFT
-225 EYTGAELEKLSNAE
+225 DYTGEQLEKLSTAE

-254 DSTNDNKLKEGQV
+254 DSTNDNKLKDGQV

-285 NNDHITQIGENP
+285 NDEHLAQIGENP

-309 GYSSHNTYTKRL
+309 GYSTHNTYTKRL
-321 NLYPVTITEEAT
+321 NLYPVTITEEAK

-382 DGTTVTGKAAGTAV
+382 EGTTVTGKAAGTAV

-418 APDTIA
+418 VPDTIA

-432 GDNVYIKARYVSTMK
+432 NDNVYIKARYVSTMK

-465 YGFDDSKLNTNDTY
+465 YGFDGSKLNTNDTY

-534 TVAEDIT
+534 TVAKDIT
-541 ADSHG
+541 ADSYG
-546 NTHFDLTV
+546 NAHFDLTV

-569 SLYTNALNGVKAG
+569 SLYTKALNGVKAG
-582 AAVEVVA
+582 TAVEVVA

-596 SEEWPN
+596 SEDWPN
-602 YTKGLQLQKIESL
+602 YTKGLQLQKIELL
-615 TIDGKVVGEE
+615 TIDGTVVGEE

-637 GTTIAYDFSEIA
+637 GTAIAYDFSTMGYA
-649 LNEISKFDK
+649 DSFTFNK
-658 DTLASYLTSDNGD
+658 DNLATYLTTSNGD
-671 LVTTITPND
+671 LVESISVND
-680 AVYSG
+680 AVYAG
-685 DSSEGQTEFKG
+685 DNTQKEFNG
-696 LKLGKK
+696 IKLGKS
-702 KGNGELTFTFSV
+702 KGNGELTFTFTV

-725 YKTFTSDL
+725 YKTYTSDL
-733 AVNGSYKDL
+733 AVNGDYKDL
-742 SVAQGNTPE
+742 SVAQGETPE
-751 TLEWGIEATKTITV
+751 VLEWGIEATKTIVV
-765 GTSGRQVGKN
+765 GTSGRSVGDKK
-775 YNNRAWLLSV
+775 NNRAWLLSV

>member
-29 CGDQPTET
+29 CGDQPTQPT
-37 TIELTSLTIA
+37 VELTSLTIA

-81 EGTLTITSSNIGV
+81 EGTLTITSSNSGV

-121 SVNITVLPRL
+121 SVNITVLPRI
-131 EMTTVTVAEALAAEK
+131 EMTTVTVADALAAEK
-146 GAVLAV
+146 GAVVAV

-158 VSSKGFFVADTS
+158 ISSKGFFVADTS
-170 GIIYVYKA
+170 GIIYVYNA
-178 LDETYKL
+178 LDSTYKL

-194 IDEYSHIKQITS
+194 IDEYSHIKQLTS

-225 EYTGAELEKLSNAE
+225 DYTGEQLEKLSTAE

-254 DSTNDNKLKEGQV
+254 DSTNDNKLKDGQV

-285 NNDHITQIGENP
+285 NDEHLAQIGENP

-321 NLYPVTITEEAT
+321 NLYPVTITEEAK

-382 DGTTVTGKAAGTAV
+382 EGTTVTGKAAGTAV

-418 APDTIA
+418 VPDTIA
-424 NVKSTAKV
+424 NVKSTANV
-432 GDNVYIKARYVSTMK
+432 NDNVYIKARYVSTMK
-447 NTQVYGSY
+447 NAQVYGSY

-465 YGFDDSKLNTNDTY
+465 YGFDGSKLNTNDTY

-534 TVAEDIT
+534 TVAKDIT
-541 ADSHG
+541 ADSYG

-569 SLYTNALNGVKAG
+569 SLYTKALNGVKAG
-582 AAVEVVA
+582 TAVEVVS
-589 HVAFYNS
+589 HVAFFNS

-637 GTTIAYDFSEIA
+637 GTAVAYDFSTMA
-649 LNEISKFDK
+649 YANSFTFNK
-658 DTLASYLTSDNGD
+658 DTLANYLTTSNGD
-671 LVTTITPND
+671 LVESISVND
-680 AVYSG
+680 AVYAG
-685 DSSEGQTEFKG
+685 DNTQPEFNG
-696 LKLGKK
+696 IKLGKS
-702 KGNGELTFTFSV
+702 KGNGELTFTFTV

-725 YKTFTSDL
+725 YKTYTSDL
-733 AVNGSYKDL
+733 AVNGDYKDL
-742 SVAQGNTPE
+742 SVAQGGTPE
-751 TLEWGIEATKTITV
+751 LLEWTFEATKTLVV
-765 GTSGRQVGKN
+765 GSSGRQVGKN
-775 YNNRAWLLSV
+775 YNNRSWLMYA